1 MFSRDEIIRQRRLER
16 QQKNELKQQ
25 ETSLQTQQEI
35 QREKLRNTR
44 IRLSIDPSKTW
55 EDVKREE
62 EVKRKDRIE
71 KRKEELQQSSRYSEG
86 LSKSV
91 EKWKTLKFRE
101 GEESAVTAT
110 AVTETD
116 PRRGSKGRVLS
127 PEEVS
132 RPYFFCSTYRSLSPS
147 SPLNQ
152 AIANLKRQQE
162 KWDQKIKQTQLLTR
176 ATRKD
181 LTPAQSVIELERRNE
196 EYLERRQKKS
206 EEKRE
211 QEEREQRKKE
221 EDERKRREK
230 IIQSQPPEGSTRLT
244 KAVEE
249 RVKAVS

>member
-101 GEESAVTAT
+101 GEESAVT
-110 AVTETD
+110 ETD
-116 PRRGSKGRVLS
+116 PRRGSKGRVVS
-127 PEEVS
+127 PEKVS
-132 RPYFFCSTYRSLSPS
+132 RPYISP
-147 SPLNQ
+147 PL
-152 AIANLKRQQE
+152 IGLYLPP
-162 KWDQKIKQTQLLTR
+162 LL
-176 ATRKD
+176 
-181 LTPAQSVIELERRNE
+181 
-196 EYLERRQKKS
+196 
-206 EEKRE
+206 
-211 QEEREQRKKE
+211 
-221 EDERKRREK
+221 
-230 IIQSQPPEGSTRLT
+230 
-244 KAVEE
+244 
-249 RVKAVS
+249 